1 MTHARTTRAVGM
13 LAGAAI
19 AALVSVST
27 ATAGRDSYKVRMTAE
42 GQAAARAVM
51 PSKADIGAPSDWKG
65 GPTRP
70 DVSNGLKCANYH
82 PKVSDLVVTGA
93 AAVTYKQP
101 GLVISVQAAVLAS
114 GKMARLDWKRSVGA
128 RHYADCSRAKI
139 RKSMTAKQ
147 TFVSLRRLAIPHL
160 ATVSSAYRTLVDVKT
175 KIGKVRMAI
184 DVLIIGRGR
193 TEMAM
198 ITTMPLASVP
208 TLAPNE
214 LVLAKTLAGRIR
226 L

>member
-1 MTHARTTRAVGM
+1 MTHSRTTRAVSV

-19 AALVSVST
+19 AALLSAAT

-65 GPTRP
+65 GATKP
-70 DVSNGLKCANYH
+70 DISNDLKCANYR

-114 GKMARLDWKRSVGA
+114 ERMARLDWKRSIGA
-128 RHYADCSRAKI
+128 RHYVDCSRAKI
-139 RKSMTAKQ
+139 RKSMTGKQ
-147 TFVSLRRLAIPHL
+147 TFVSLRRLAIPQL
-160 ATVSSAYRTLVDVKT
+160 GTVSSAYRTLVDVKT

-184 DVLIIGRGR
+184 DVLIFGRGR
-193 TEMAM
+193 TEMAV

-214 LVLAKTLAGRIR
+214 LVLAKTLVGRVR

>member
-1 MTHARTTRAVGM
+1 M

-27 ATAGRDSYKVRMTAE
+27 ATAGGDRYKLHMTAE

-65 GPTRP
+65 GPTKP
-70 DVSNGLKCANYH
+70 DISNDLKCANYR

-114 GKMARLDWKRSVGA
+114 ERMARLDWKRSIGA

-139 RKSMTAKQ
+139 RKLMTAKQ
-147 TFVSLRRLAIPHL
+147 TFVSLRRLAIPQIG
-160 ATVSSAYRTLVDVKT
+160 TVSSAYRTLIDVKT

-184 DVLIIGRGR
+184 DVLTFGRGR
-193 TEMAM
+193 TEMAV

-214 LVLAKTLAGRIR
+214 LVLAKTLVGRVR